1 MPKISDLDVLLTV
14 IENPTRRRILEAL
27 VREPHYPLQ
36 LSKELGMS
44 QQAIMKHLKVL
55 EDNSLVRSYPEESD
69 QGGPTRKRYVPTTKF
84 TIIVDF
90 GPGLFNTEF
99 IQMAMEVMTVPHLLE
114 TAAIGPIEISE
125 IGDKVHELRGTL
137 AGLDREL
144 DALQTRRARLI
155 EKKERTLEEAG
166 MLVEDSIEDYTV
178 RRVVYS
184 YVQRSDLNAAEI
196 ASRLGLRDDL
206 VEEIIGKLEKRK
218 VEKNG

>member
-1 MPKISDLDVLLTV
+1 MPHLTDLDVLLTV

-55 EDNSLVRSYPEESD
+55 EDCRLVRSFPQESD

-90 GPGLFNTEF
+90 GPGLFSTAF
-99 IQMAMEVMTVPHLLE
+99 IQMAMEAMSGHGFEGVAL
-114 TAAIGPIEISE
+114 IEPVELSE
-125 IGDKVHELRGTL
+125 IGGKARELRRTV
-137 AGLDREL
+137 AGLDQEL
-144 DALQTRRARLI
+144 ETLQARRAELI
-155 EKKERTLEEAG
+155 EMKEGALEEAG
-166 MLVEDSIEDYTV
+166 MLVENSIADYQV

-184 YVQRSDLNAAEI
+184 FVQRPDLSAAEI
-196 ASRLGLRDDL
+196 ASQLGLRDDI
-206 VEEIIGKLEKRK
+206 VEEIIGKLEN
-218 VEKNG
+218 EKG